1 MGLVTGP
8 AERTLFEVDGV
19 RMAVC
24 ICADVG
30 IPDIRD
36 QLAAQGCQV
45 LLLPTAGGGG
55 REHIYH
61 PEDLQDPQRLAGYVK
76 LMDGVCSVAAAVGD
90 CTSRRMAQVA
100 VNLSGDDGVDHYH
113 PGHSSI
119 IDSRGRIVAL
129 QPGEYVVDY
138 LQPRLIHGP
147 VVVQPPRIAVA
158 KDAGT
163 PNAAEK
169 VLSVSRTDD
178 FEVNGRGDAP
188 AWERVP
194 WTPLQLRGSGSH
206 PCQTRVKLLRWQSQL
221 LIVSITKADEPR
233 VGIGAS
239 APASTSSASSVRWCS
254 IEFWKSDSTP

>member
-1 MGLVTGP
+1 MTRP
-8 AERTLFEVDGV
+8 AY
-19 RMAVC
+19 
-24 ICADVG
+24 
-30 IPDIRD
+30 
-36 QLAAQGCQV
+36 
-45 LLLPTAGGGG
+45 LLSAYFRGG
-55 REHIYH
+55 Y
-61 PEDLQDPQRLAGYVK
+61 A
-76 LMDGVCSVAAAVGD
+76 
-90 CTSRRMAQVA
+90 
-100 VNLSGDDGVDHYH
+100 
-113 PGHSSI
+113 I

-194 WTPLQLRGSGSH
+194 WTPLQLRGTGSH
-206 PCQTRVKLLRWQSQL
+206 PCRTRVKLLYWRANL
-221 LIVSITKADEPR
+221 DRIDY
-233 VGIGAS
+233 VGGQA
-239 APASTSSASSVRWCS
+239 TS
-254 IEFWKSDSTP
+254 